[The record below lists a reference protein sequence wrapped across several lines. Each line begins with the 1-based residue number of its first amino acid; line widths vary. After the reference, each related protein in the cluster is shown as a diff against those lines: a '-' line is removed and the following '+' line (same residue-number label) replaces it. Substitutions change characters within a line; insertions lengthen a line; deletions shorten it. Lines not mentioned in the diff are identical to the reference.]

1 MKNNNMNLAIVA
13 IAAVAALLV
22 ATTTVSSM
30 TNHAAATQDDPSPY
44 AAPMNSGP
52 PMKSADPMNS
62 GISVP
67 TITVQNQECTT
78 AGGTSPITGACIA
91 TSTNTV
97 TESGGVVGG

>member
-1 MKNNNMNLAIVA
+1 MKNNTFSVVA
-13 IAAVAALLV
+13 IAAVATLLV
-22 ATTTVSSM
+22 ASIAVSSM
-30 TNHAAATQDDPSPY
+30 TNHAAATQGDPSPY

-52 PMKSADPMNS
+52 PMKSADPTNS

-67 TITVQNQECTT
+67 TITVQNQECSS

-97 TESGGVVGG
+97 TESGGIVGGR